1 MRLDINLPTEIKN
14 KNEVLQNDLVK
25 ALLSRTPNEAA
36 TWATEEITKPI
47 EKDALL
53 KALTKAVV
61 FLLNEKK

>member
-1 MRLDINLPTEIKN
+1 MRLDIALPNEFKN
-14 KNEVLQNDLVK
+14 RNEVLQNDLIK
-25 ALLSRTPNEAA
+25 ALLSRTPNDAA
-36 TWATEEITKPI
+36 TWATEEITKPV